1 MVSREPDLVA
11 QKAKCIRQV
20 AFLNCNAGA
29 QGGGLSVGLGRG
41 QEPVQKLLRF
51 GPLPFVVRQNCIG
64 EKSLLIPGAV
74 LPKSADFEANLFAL
88 DLGISFTAAAG
99 TPFAFKLST
108 ILKDREASAESVF
121 RTQGRGFLF
130 QLRKIHR

>member
-1 MVSREPDLVA
+1 MV
-11 QKAKCIRQV
+11 
-20 AFLNCNAGA
+20 
-29 QGGGLSVGLGRG
+29 GGLAVFVRL
-41 QEPVQKLLRF
+41 QVVCQQVVKEWRF
-51 GPLPFVVRQNCIG
+51 PRP
-64 EKSLLIPGAV
+64 
-74 LPKSADFEANLFAL
+74 
-88 DLGISFTAAAG
+88 AAG